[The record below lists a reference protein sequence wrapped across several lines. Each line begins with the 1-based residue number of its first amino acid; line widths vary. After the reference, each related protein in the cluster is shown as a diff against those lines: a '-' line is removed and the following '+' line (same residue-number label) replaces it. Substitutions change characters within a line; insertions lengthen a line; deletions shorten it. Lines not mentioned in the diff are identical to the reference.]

1 MINDRIE
8 TLNADMLKEMAEL
21 LVADMRMEAGVVLD
35 SVLTR
40 LETLMP
46 ETEYVSFCDG
56 LAI

>member
-1 MINDRIE
+1 MTTDRIE

-21 LVADMRMEAGVVLD
+21 LVADMRSEAGIVLD
-35 SVLTR
+35 LVLVR
-40 LETLMP
+40 LEAIMP